1 MGENKHKHS
10 MWLSDE
16 LWAEVKDAYR
26 ADGCSTIN
34 QFVDK
39 GLRFYLG
46 YLKAKDAGDYLPRV
60 LAQTLDGKL
69 GSFGDRIGRLL
80 FKLAVNDDMLTH
92 ILAAGAE
99 VDELTALDKLRV
111 QCVNETKQTHGSV
124 EFKDAYLFEKGL

>member
-1 MGENKHKHS
+1 MEENKHKHS

-16 LWAEVKDAYR
+16 VWAEVKAAYQD
-26 ADGCSTIN
+26 DGCSTLN
-34 QFVDK
+34 QFVEK

-46 YLKAKDAGDYLPRV
+46 YLKAKDAGEYLPRV
-60 LAQTLDGKL
+60 LSAVLEGKL
-69 GSFGDRIGRLL
+69 GSFGDRVGRLL

-92 ILAAGAE
+92 ILAAGTE
-99 VDELTALDKLRV
+99 VDELAALDKLRV

>member
-1 MGENKHKHS
+1 MEENKHKHS

-16 LWAEVKDAYR
+16 VWAEVKTAYQN
-26 ADGCSTIN
+26 DGCSTLN
-34 QFVDK
+34 QFVEK

-46 YLKAKDAGDYLPRV
+46 YLKAKDAGEYLPRV

-69 GSFGDRIGRLL
+69 GALGSRIGSVL

-92 ILAAGAE
+92 VLAAGTE
-99 VDELTALDKLRV
+99 VDELAALDKLRV